1 MTSQPRRTW
10 RGQKEQKMQ
19 ASVFALGELA
29 AVLINVLGAVLIVLE
44 LSGRTLAFSRP
55 YIRPNRFQWSAVA
68 VATAGVG
75 AAVFVVGLAS
85 LGNIIVIIP
94 GFVSINPTRGLETVF
109 GLLFGLPGVAAGMIG
124 NPIGDILTGKLSLGS
139 FAGCITTGLTSCVFY
154 RVFRNNPGLD
164 NFTELRVWGRFVVT
178 IVLVAIF
185 LKGLAIAGWLAAL
198 GLIPPHVAWFVAF
211 PSITIAE
218 GLANAVVGA
227 VLTKIL
233 YPFVDRIGLTPETDP
248 VASNAARRGA

>member
-1 MTSQPRRTW
+1 
-10 RGQKEQKMQ
+10 MQ
-19 ASVFALGELA
+19 TSVFAMGELA
-29 AVLINVLGAVLIVLE
+29 AVLINVLGAALIVLE
-44 LSGRTLAFSRP
+44 LSGRTLAFRRP
-55 YIRPNRFQWSAVA
+55 YIRPNQFHWSAVS

-85 LGNIIVIIP
+85 LGNIIVVIP

-124 NPIGDILTGKLSLGS
+124 NPIGDVLTGKLSLGS
-139 FAGCITTGLTSCVFY
+139 FAGCITTGLTSYLFY
-154 RVFRNNPGLD
+154 RVFRANPGLH
-164 NFTELRVWGRFVVT
+164 NFAEIRVWGRFVLT
-178 IVLVAIF
+178 IVFMAIA

-198 GLIPPHVAWFVAF
+198 GLIPPRVAWFVAF
-211 PSITIAE
+211 PSIMIAE

-233 YPFVDRIGLTPETDP
+233 YPFVDRIGLTPERESG
-248 VASNAARRGA
+248 ASGGARPGT

>member
-1 MTSQPRRTW
+1 M
-10 RGQKEQKMQ
+10 MQ
-19 ASVFALGELA
+19 GSVFALGELA
-29 AVLINVLGAVLIVLE
+29 AVLINVVGAALLVLE
-44 LSGRTLAFSRP
+44 LSGRTIASSRP
-55 YIRPNRFQWSAVA
+55 YIRPNRFHWSAVS

-124 NPIGDILTGKLSLGS
+124 NPIGDVLTGKLSLGS
-139 FAGCITTGLTSCVFY
+139 FAGCITTGLTSYVFC
-154 RVFRNNPGLD
+154 RVFHYNPGLD
-164 NFTELRVWGRFVVT
+164 NFTSIRVWGRFVVT

-248 VASNAARRGA
+248 VASNAVRPGA